1 MTETSP
7 PLKDESGGQAL
18 SVANPAGT
26 CGDQLLLPKFIVRL
40 PDGLHV
46 SLPALDSPTLFRT
59 FVESIFSA
67 GMRFSGLDHAC
78 LQKLQFECEQADI
91 IRMSQDLQAAGKP
104 MTLRL
109 AADIVPFPPERVQC
123 YRDPKPVDGGQMEY
137 LFEPVM
143 IESVTEEPVYGEPG
157 PDGTAPIIDQLIKT
171 VSTPA
176 ILDVDEFIAAMW
188 GKNIRFGI
196 DVAAVRKALAGG
208 KSERVIVA
216 RMTAPIPGR
225 DASVAELSS
234 SLRRD
239 DTPKMLADGRI
250 DLHQFQNR
258 FPQVAKDTRL
268 IRKIPRV
275 PGKSGCDIQGHELTP
290 EIPLDIDITQKAGP
304 GTRIERTADG
314 EFVVADKSGFLQIDP
329 ASGAVSIT
337 EKIINR
343 EGVSLHT
350 TGNLTLSGD
359 EYEEHG
365 EVEELTR
372 IEGKHMTFMANVF
385 GNIVSHGGRVVFMK
399 NLTAGSVKSPGGT
412 LVVEGQTSRATL
424 EAIDGEITLRHAEGC
439 VIIGKKVSIGTAIN
453 CDVLAEELT
462 VETSEGS
469 ALAARRMQV
478 GTATARRD
486 SETTI
491 SMLIPDLSAYAK
503 KLDELK
509 HKQEQFDQL
518 AEIRAGEVDAITSQ
532 QDVKNYS
539 IISAKIRSHEI
550 NMSDAQNANW
560 QKLLTRVTPQ
570 LRHLKTFNDELQ
582 AARNASRELAGKIE
596 HIAQDCQ
603 AMSADISC
611 KVASIAGDTVI
622 RTLKIHLDAP
632 SMQTL
637 QARELRARLRESGA
651 DSTILFNGSDGE
663 FEWAFSRNGGEGP
676 DSPT

>member
-7 PLKDESGGQAL
+7 ALKDEGAGEAL
-18 SVANPAGT
+18 SGTNAAGPD
-26 CGDQLLLPKFIVRL
+26 GDQILLPRFIVRL

-46 SLPALDSPTLFRT
+46 SLPALESPALFRT
-59 FVESIFSA
+59 FVERIFST

-78 LQKLQFECEQADI
+78 LQKLHFEFEQADI
-91 IRMSQDLQAAGKP
+91 IKLSQDLQAAGKP

-109 AADIVPFPPERVQC
+109 AAGIVPFPPEHAQC
-123 YRDPKPVDGGQMEY
+123 YRDPKPVEGGQMEY
-137 LFEPVM
+137 MFEPVM
-143 IESVTEEPVYGEPG
+143 IDSVTEEPVYGEPG
-157 PDGTAPIIDQLIKT
+157 PDGIAPIIDQLIKT
-171 VSTPA
+171 VSIPA
-176 ILDVDEFIAAMW
+176 VLDVDEFIAAMW
-188 GKNIRFGI
+188 GRNIRFGI
-196 DVAAVRKALAGG
+196 DVAAVRKAIAGG

-234 SLRRD
+234 SLHRD
-239 DTPKMLADGRI
+239 DTPKMLAGGRI

-275 PGKSGCDIQGHELTP
+275 PGKSGCDIHGKELVP
-290 EIPLDIDITQKAGP
+290 EIPRDIDIAQKAGP

-329 ASGAVSIT
+329 ASGAVSIS

-343 EGVSLHT
+343 EGVSLQT

-399 NLTAGSVKSPGGT
+399 NLTAGSVKSPGGS
-412 LVVEGQTSRATL
+412 LSVEGQTSRATL
-424 EAIDGEITLRHAEGC
+424 EAIDGEITLRHAEAC

-453 CDVLAEELT
+453 CDILAEELT

-478 GTATARRD
+478 GSATARRD
-486 SETTI
+486 CETTI

-509 HKQEQFDQL
+509 HKQDQCDQV
-518 AEIRAGEVDAITSQ
+518 AEVRAGEVDAITSR

-539 IISAKIRSHEI
+539 IISAKLRAHEI

-560 QKLLTRVTPQ
+560 QKLLTRVTPE
-570 LRHLKTFNDELQ
+570 LRRLKTLNDELQ
-582 AARNASRELAGKIE
+582 AARNASRELAGKIQA
-596 HIAQDCQ
+596 IARDCEE
-603 AMSADISC
+603 MSTDISC
-611 KVASIAGDTVI
+611 AVTSIAGDTVI
-622 RTLKIHLDAP
+622 RTLKIRLDAP
-632 SMQTL
+632 SLQTL
-637 QARELRARLRESGA
+637 QPRELRARLRESGA
-651 DSTILFNGSDGE
+651 DSTILFNDDEGA
-663 FEWAFSRNGGEGP
+663 FEWAFAGSGEAGA
-676 DSPT
+676 DSP